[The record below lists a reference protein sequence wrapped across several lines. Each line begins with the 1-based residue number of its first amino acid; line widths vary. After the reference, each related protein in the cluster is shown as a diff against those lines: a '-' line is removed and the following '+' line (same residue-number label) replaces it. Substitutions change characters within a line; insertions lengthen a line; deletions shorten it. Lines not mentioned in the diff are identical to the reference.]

1 MKELLESNYLKYNTL
16 EFIETDPIQ
25 IPHNFSKPENIEI
38 SAFLTA
44 TIAWGRRDLIIRSA
58 YKMMQL
64 LDNNPY
70 NFILSATENDFEHCK
85 QFVYRTFNGD
95 DFVFFLKSLKNIYE
109 NHGGLRQIFYSAY
122 RQNHSIREALSYF
135 RKIFFSIPHKQRTE
149 KQVANVDKNSAA
161 KRLNLF
167 LMWLVRRDNIGVHFG
182 LWDEINPADLLL
194 PLDVHTAN
202 MSRALGLLTR
212 KQNDWKA
219 VVEVTENLKK
229 FAPQD
234 PVKYDFAIFGLDLNT
249 KKQSN

>member
-16 EFIETDPIQ
+16 DFIETDPIQ
-25 IPHNFSKPENIEI
+25 IPHSFSRPENIEI

-70 NFILSATENDFEHCK
+70 EFILSATEKDFEYCK
-85 QFVYRTFNGD
+85 QFVYRTFNGE

-109 NHGGLRQIFYSAY
+109 NHGGLRQVFYSAY
-122 RQNHSIREALSYF
+122 RQEHSIKAALSHF
-135 RKIFFSIPHKQRTE
+135 RKIFFSIPHEQRTE
-149 KQVANVDKNSAA
+149 KHVANVDKNSAA

-167 LMWLVRRDNIGVHFG
+167 LMWLVRRDNVGVHFG
-182 LWDEINPADLLL
+182 LWNEINPADLLL

-229 FAPQD
+229 FDPKD

-249 KKQSN
+249 KKAV